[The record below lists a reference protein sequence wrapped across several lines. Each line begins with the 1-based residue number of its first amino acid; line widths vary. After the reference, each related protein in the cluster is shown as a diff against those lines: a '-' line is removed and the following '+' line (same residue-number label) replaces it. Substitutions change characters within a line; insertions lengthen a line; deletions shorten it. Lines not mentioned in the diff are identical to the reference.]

1 MGQTGVW
8 NGEAIEGFVVRTQL
22 VDYPFGESARGDT
35 PHEPGSTH
43 FFKVEFDEPPMM
55 YCDWREITKN
65 LLSAKGPIDHVSMPK
80 NKMKRPETKAYVNW
94 VKVEIKRDKKQFEGY
109 LGNKGI
115 IRTRLRYLD
124 WLAFEEGEKGIRPCR
139 RTRTR

>member
-1 MGQTGVW
+1 MI
-8 NGEAIEGFVVRTQL
+8 GEKS
-22 VDYPFGESARGDT
+22 P
-35 PHEPGSTH
+35 
-43 FFKVEFDEPPMM
+43 
-55 YCDWREITKN
+55 KN